1 MEGKREGKGR
11 CLACEQGLLLPGLRG
26 GEGRVGWGGADGDLL
41 EMSLGLL

>member
-26 GEGRVGWGGADGDLL
+26 GEGRGGLGGVGQ
-41 EMSLGLL
+41 